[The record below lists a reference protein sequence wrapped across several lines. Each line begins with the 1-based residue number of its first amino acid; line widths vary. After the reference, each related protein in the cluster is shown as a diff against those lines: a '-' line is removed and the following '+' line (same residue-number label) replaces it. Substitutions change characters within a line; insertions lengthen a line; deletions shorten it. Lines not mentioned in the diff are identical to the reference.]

1 MVGLAIAGL
10 VVGAFSLEP
19 LFQHTSPGIYDIDP
33 SWQLSLGAALAQHP
47 QFGTQYLFTYG
58 PLGFLQYPLVYPAAD
73 LTYVAASVNVLFHLV
88 YPVALLLFANRVR
101 RSTRMSPVQGS
112 ALLVATVAVALW
124 TDIAADIGTI
134 AEMLTLISLTVCL
147 LRPVP
152 RVTLILAPGAG
163 ILLAFA
169 ALFKLDLLGVAVAE
183 LAILVAVSWLLP
195 RRPLHVAAL
204 CTAGF
209 VLGYPLLWLGTGQH
223 LATLPLFWVGSW
235 QLSSGYSA
243 AMSLARNWQLLAV
256 VAGVAVAATTAGALF
271 GMWRRRGLMVQQA
284 VLALSLP
291 WLFVCWKEG
300 LVRSYGMHNVRSLAL
315 LGVLLGLAW
324 LVALLNSRLWSV
336 ATLGPTVAACLC
348 AAVVWTFFGPLD
360 YPPFVA
366 AEATFTDTFP
376 SSLQTGPEYVPA
388 RALAGLRGRTV
399 NALPWDVS
407 LVVDKHLRWDPVPEP
422 QTYSAYTP
430 YLDHIDATQLAS
442 PQGASRLVVSV
453 RDIDSRYLFWDPPA
467 VWDTVLSRYTC
478 QAATST
484 SAILDRRASR
494 VGREHKLGREVAP
507 LGHWFSVPRTS
518 RSYEFAD
525 VHITSSLEGDALG
538 FVLRQAPIFAIVR
551 LSNGSVSRP
560 LRVIAD
566 TAGDGLYLSHYI
578 TNPHQLCG
586 VLAGTALQTTRIV
599 AIRFVSPD
607 PRQWSGSITVAFWG
621 ADARH

>member
-1 MVGLAIAGL
+1 M
-10 VVGAFSLEP
+10 
-19 LFQHTSPGIYDIDP
+19 
-33 SWQLSLGAALAQHP
+33 
-47 QFGTQYLFTYG
+47 
-58 PLGFLQYPLVYPAAD
+58 
-73 LTYVAASVNVLFHLV
+73 
-88 YPVALLLFANRVR
+88 
-101 RSTRMSPVQGS
+101 
-112 ALLVATVAVALW
+112 
-124 TDIAADIGTI
+124 
-134 AEMLTLISLTVCL
+134 
-147 LRPVP
+147 
-152 RVTLILAPGAG
+152 
-163 ILLAFA
+163 
-169 ALFKLDLLGVAVAE
+169 AE

-195 RRPLHVAAL
+195 RRPLHIAAL

-209 VLGYPLLWLGTGQH
+209 VLVYLLLRWGTGQH
-223 LATLPLFWVGSW
+223 LSTLPLFWVGSW

-256 VAGVAVAATTAGALF
+256 VAGAAVAATTAGALF

-324 LVALLNSRLWSV
+324 PIALLNSRLWSV

-348 AAVVWTFFGPLD
+348 AAVVWTFFGHLTTRPLWRL
-360 YPPFVA
+360 VS

-376 SSLQTGPEYVPA
+376 SSLQTGPEYAPA

-453 RDIDSRYLFWDPPA
+453 RGIDSRYLFWDPPA

-478 QAATST
+478 
-484 SAILDRRASR
+484 
-494 VGREHKLGREVAP
+494 P
-507 LGHWFSVPRTS
+507 
-518 RSYEFAD
+518 
-525 VHITSSLEGDALG
+525 SSHEY
-538 FVLRQAPIFAIVR
+538 LR
-551 LSNGSVSRP
+551 
-560 LRVIAD
+560 
-566 TAGDGLYLSHYI
+566 
-578 TNPHQLCG
+578 
-586 VLAGTALQTTRIV
+586 
-599 AIRFVSPD
+599 D
-607 PRQWSGSITVAFWG
+607 PRPTSFSG
-621 ADARH
+621 R